1 MQTNSVEY
9 NADCI
14 RVLRPD
20 EVEEKFEWMQIQGL
34 ANEYKCSP
42 KWIARGFEA
51 CWRSGVDKE
60 YFIQKYLEKDPSVAP
75 IAIVGETFMGLLIE
89 MAGEK

>member
-1 MQTNSVEY
+1 METAIEY

-20 EVEEKFEWMQIQGL
+20 EAEEMFEWNLIQGL

-42 KWIARGFEA
+42 QWIARGFEA

-60 YFIQKYLEKDPSVAP
+60 YFIQRYLEKNKTTAV
-75 IAIVGETFMGLLIE
+75 IAVVGEAFRDLLHE
-89 MAGEK
+89 KAGEMK